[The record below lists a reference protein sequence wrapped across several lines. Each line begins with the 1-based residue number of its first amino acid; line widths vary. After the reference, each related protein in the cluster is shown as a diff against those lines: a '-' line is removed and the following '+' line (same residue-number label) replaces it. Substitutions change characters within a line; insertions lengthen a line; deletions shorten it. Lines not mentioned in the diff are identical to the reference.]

1 MTYFR
6 RVPVASFGVLLALW
20 LVALVVVPVRAA
32 DPLRIVLL
40 VDSSTSMSAM
50 LTEFRAGLAAF
61 IDAVPDNVEVA
72 LISTGGQLRI
82 RAQPT
87 SDRQILRA
95 AAARFSSD
103 GGANSLLDTLLE
115 SDRRF
120 LKPAPD
126 RRPIFVV
133 LSTDPTGLSEP
144 PLYRYN
150 EFVKD
155 FVRRRGRAHA
165 IVIRG
170 NQMGLTSEILDNLTR
185 NTDGLFTVLAIGNS
199 LPTRMKAI
207 ADEIAAQQ

>member
-1 MTYFR
+1 MTHRR
-6 RVPVASFGVLLALW
+6 RVPVASFGVLLAPW
-20 LVALVVVPVRAA
+20 LAILMVVPVRAA
-32 DPLRIVLL
+32 DPIRIVLL
-40 VDSSTSMSAM
+40 VDSSTSMSTM
-50 LTEFRAGLAAF
+50 LTDFRAGLAAF
-61 IDAVPDNVEVA
+61 IDAVPDDVEVA

-82 RAQPT
+82 RAEPT

-120 LKPAPD
+120 LKPAPN

-133 LSTDPTGLSEP
+133 LSTDPAGISEP

-150 EFVKD
+150 DFVKD

-165 IVIRG
+165 VMIRG
-170 NQMGLTSEILDNLTR
+170 NQMGLASEILDNLTR
-185 NTDGLFTVLAIGNS
+185 NTDGLFTVMAVANS

-207 ADEIAAQQ
+207 AEEIAAQQ